1 MNDTIYLGR
10 RPVGDG
16 HPAYIVAEIGINHGG
31 DIALAIR
38 MIDAAKKSGADA
50 VKFQNYKTED
60 FVPTRN
66 ETHTYISQGKSITEP
81 QFDMFKRFE
90 LNDKQVTE
98 IAEYC
103 NSENID
109 FHSTPTNRDGVS
121 LLKNLGVSVLK
132 NGSDY
137 LSNLPLIAIMAKSG
151 LPTVLSTGMA
161 TELEIAEAVDAFH
174 AAGGKDLILLH
185 CVSQYP
191 APLDELRLRRIPA
204 LRKRFNHLVG
214 FSDHSNGVN
223 AAPLAIALGACW
235 IEKHFTLDQAL
246 PGPDHIFS
254 CTPDEMKEL
263 VREIR
268 AAEQSLSFPLPAQ
281 FSEAEE
287 ESRSS
292 FRLSCA
298 AATNLDAGASLTAS
312 DIAFFRPGTGF
323 PPKDYIN
330 LVGRVLVSPVRR
342 GDLYSNDSFI

>member
-1 MNDTIYLGR
+1 MSDTIYLGQ
-10 RPVGDG
+10 RPIGDG
-16 HPAYIVAEIGINHGG
+16 HSAYIVAEIGINHGG
-31 DIALAIR
+31 DMALAIQ

-66 ETHTYISQGKSITEP
+66 ETLTYVSQGKTVTES

-90 LNDKQVTE
+90 LSDEQVTE

-103 NSENID
+103 RSAKID

-121 LLKNLGVSVLK
+121 LLKNLGVDVLK

-137 LSNLPLIAIMAKSG
+137 LSNLPLIAVMAESG

-161 TELEIAEAVDAFH
+161 TENEIAEAVNAFH
-174 AAGGKDLILLH
+174 ASGGEDLILLH

-191 APLDELRLRRIPA
+191 APLDELRLRRISA
-204 LRKRFNHLVG
+204 LRKRFDHLVG
-214 FSDHSNGVN
+214 FSDHSNGVD

-246 PGPDHIFS
+246 PGPDHTFS
-254 CTPDEMKEL
+254 CTPTEMKAL
-263 VREIR
+263 VQEVRV
-268 AAEQSLSFPLPAQ
+268 AEQSLSFPPSAK
-281 FSEAEE
+281 FSHAEE
-287 ESRSS
+287 ESRAS

-298 AATNLDAGASLTAS
+298 AATDLDAGAAISAS
-312 DIAFFRPGTGF
+312 DIAFFRPGTGY

-330 LVGRVLVSPVRR
+330 LVGRVLATPIRR
-342 GDLYSNDSFI
+342 GDLYDEDSFT